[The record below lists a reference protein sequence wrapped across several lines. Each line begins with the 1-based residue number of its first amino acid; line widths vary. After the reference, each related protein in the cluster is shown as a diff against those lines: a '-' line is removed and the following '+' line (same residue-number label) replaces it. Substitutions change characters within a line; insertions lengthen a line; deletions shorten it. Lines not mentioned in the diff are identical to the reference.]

1 MCVYIIYKMYLII
14 STLYFP
20 FQLLPDLPPP
30 FLTSFPLLLTS
41 AGVGLRE
48 TVFHVP
54 IPSQFVMLMTHKLL

>member
-30 FLTSFPLLLTS
+30 FLTSFPLLLTLHFLFCLPLLAWGS
-41 AGVGLRE
+41 GKQFFMFPYL
-48 TVFHVP
+48 
-54 IPSQFVMLMTHKLL
+54 PSL